1 MKTGRNSP
9 CPCGSGKKYKV
20 CCLPRAQVSTDF
32 LYHKLSA
39 AYDRL
44 ATRLYDI
51 ATETIG
57 EPGIT
62 ASLAEFLLWPKDED
76 RFENEVREHPMLYIP
91 WLLFEWTPN
100 PQDFD
105 GLPPI
110 PLNTTVAE
118 MLLEDPR
125 THLDLLE
132 RRIIEAATRR
142 PLSFYEVSDCRP
154 GKSFRLK
161 DIFLDEEYDV
171 CERSGSQNAQRGDI
185 LFARVIQVD
194 AVAMLAGAGAMLF
207 PPSHKAELIRFRQF
221 LKKNTGRPTITAADL
236 DDFSE
241 ELRELFFGFYR
252 RMTQPPQMQNT
263 DGDALVFHRLH
274 YQIDSAEETFEALKS
289 LCVMDTPEDILAGAE
304 RDDAGRL
311 RTVEFNWSRKGHK
324 QMRALTNTILG
335 HIEIKKNRLTV
346 EVNSAERAAGIRR
359 EIEKR
364 LSGRVRYRT
373 TEIISPE
380 AYNEPFSAQ
389 TKAGAPS
396 EDELMQHPEVRQ
408 QVAHM
413 LEGHWSG
420 WIDMRIPALGGK
432 TPRQAVKTAD
442 GRESVAALLAQA
454 ERDAARFPQMPEAA
468 IEAIRKTRREL
479 GLS

>member
-1 MKTGRNSP
+1 MKTGRNAP

-105 GLPPI
+105 GPPPI

-125 THLDLLE
+125 AHLDLLE

-236 DDFSE
+236 YDFSE

-289 LCVMDTPEDILAGAE
+289 LCVTDTPEDILAGAE

-346 EVNSAERAAGIRR
+346 EVNSAERAAWIRR

-408 QVAHM
+408 QVAQM

-468 IEAIRKTRREL
+468 LEAICKTRREL